1 MRRRQNVAFSIGIQ
15 SVSVTDARDV
25 MAEMRTL
32 AARANALH
40 KEGLTAWHE
49 TTPRVEGPTGIQAAV
64 RRITHPPTNLLY
76 TRGVLEQGWKHG
88 TGGAK
93 ENPG

>member
-1 MRRRQNVAFSIGIQ
+1 MRRRQNVPFSIGIQ
-15 SVSVTDARDV
+15 SVVVADARDV

-49 TTPRVEGPTGIQAAV
+49 PLAKEGPQGRATTGTEGAV
-64 RRITHPPTNLLY
+64 RRITPSPQT
-76 TRGVLEQGWKHG
+76 
-88 TGGAK
+88 
-93 ENPG
+93 